1 MGYTEPKHWVSLD
14 NSFCNL
20 DPPCAQKV
28 TQIEFELGSRWH
40 FGQPKPK
47 MNIIIY
53 NSEPLSYSSIYL
65 QIFWPI
71 NILYTFLFC
80 NVAHPQILT

>member
-53 NSEPLSYSSIYL
+53 NSTSDIRYIYRERERERKE
-65 QIFWPI
+65 
-71 NILYTFLFC
+71 
-80 NVAHPQILT
+80 